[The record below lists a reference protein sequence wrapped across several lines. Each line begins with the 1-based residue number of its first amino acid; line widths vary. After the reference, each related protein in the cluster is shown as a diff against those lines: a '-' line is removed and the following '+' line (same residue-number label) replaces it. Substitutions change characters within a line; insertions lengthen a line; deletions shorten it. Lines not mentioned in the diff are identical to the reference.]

1 MSHQHLHGGGV
12 LKMGLGQD
20 STLWA
25 AAAHSV
31 ESYEQLATVRFNVS
45 LMAFVA
51 LLCQCLITA
60 LFTVAPSRS
69 INQFVICSAGSV
81 LMAGGATTKKLVA
94 MAWIQAFAPTITGT
108 WILCL
113 ASRPPA
119 CTRPPIP
126 TKVTVP
132 SGGEVTLLMCSIT
145 QRKYH
150 SAINAA
156 S

>member
-1 MSHQHLHGGGV
+1 
-12 LKMGLGQD
+12 
-20 STLWA
+20 
-25 AAAHSV
+25 
-31 ESYEQLATVRFNVS
+31 
-45 LMAFVA
+45 
-51 LLCQCLITA
+51 
-60 LFTVAPSRS
+60 
-69 INQFVICSAGSV
+69 
-81 LMAGGATTKKLVA
+81 MAGGATTEKLVA

-132 SGGEVTLLMCSIT
+132 SGGEVLLEVTLLMCSIT

-150 SAINAA
+150 SAINSA